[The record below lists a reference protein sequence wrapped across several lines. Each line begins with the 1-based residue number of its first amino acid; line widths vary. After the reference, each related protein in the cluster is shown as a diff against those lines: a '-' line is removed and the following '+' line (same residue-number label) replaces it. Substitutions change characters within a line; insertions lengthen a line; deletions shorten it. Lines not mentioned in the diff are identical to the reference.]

1 MGWTY
6 LHRDKGTSDR
16 DFFLKDFD
24 AGTVFHAWGTV
35 AGTFYAAVE
44 TPREP
49 GKVWAL
55 VAMTNWAPKDYFN
68 FGFKDM
74 SEDSGPYHCQAPL
87 SVLNALTPTDN
98 NYALEWRDR
107 VVHHHEQR
115 KALRGLQAGDQVVLT
130 TALRFTNGEER
141 DTFTIQRKVIRGG
154 RTRAVLTDG
163 DYTPYRIPN
172 WQDMTL
178 AVIRDG
184 ERMDT
189 PLVARQEENRYV
201 SAVERLMGDDES
213 RERALER
220 YKDRWGVGY
229 LARMEFRRGDLFKEA
244 LAGV

>member
-6 LHRDKGTSDR
+6 LHRDKGTLDK

-55 VAMTNWAPKDYFN
+55 VAMTNWAPKDHYN

-74 SEDSGPYHCQAPL
+74 SEDMGPYQSRAPL
-87 SVLNALTPTDN
+87 SVLNALTPTDH

-107 VVHHHEQR
+107 VTHHHEQR
-115 KALRGLQAGDQVVLT
+115 KALRGLQAGDQVVLA
-130 TALRFTNGEER
+130 TALRFTNGDER
-141 DTFTIQRKVIRGG
+141 DTFTVRRQAVRGG
-154 RTRAVLTDG
+154 RTKVVLTDG
-163 DYTPYRIPN
+163 GYTPFRVPN

-178 AVIRDG
+178 AVIRGG
-184 ERMDT
+184 ERIDT
-189 PLVARQEENRYV
+189 PLAGHKAEDRYV
-201 SAVERLMGDDES
+201 SAVERLLADES
-213 RERALER
+213 NVKALER
-220 YKDRWGVGY
+220 YGDRWGAGHQ
-229 LARMEFRRGDLFKEA
+229 ARMEFRRGDLFEDA
-244 LAGV
+244 LVGA